1 MLKYLFSFILNPVEN
16 NCPIALNIK
25 ESTLLIINI
34 LIYYFGIAIITSLLF
49 LPFLKLYNLLPEPGL
64 PLSAI
69 PLSFKLIVFVPVYE
83 EIIFR
88 LPLKFSKKNISLSLT
103 ALLFIF
109 LYHHYNVTT
118 LLGISLIIVIMLY
131 LNLLHQS
138 TFSTVELVRQRWF
151 PFIYYG
157 FALGFGLLHM
167 LNFENLRLA
176 HYLFFPLIVS
186 NQIAMGL
193 LLGYVRVTYSHGFI
207 LCVLLHFFI
216 NLPLILL
223 SRV

>member
-16 NCPIALNIK
+16 DCPIALNIK

-49 LPFLKLYNLLPEPGL
+49 LPFLKLCNLLPEHGL

-103 ALLFIF
+103 ALLFIL
-109 LYHHYNVTT
+109 LYQHYNVTT
-118 LLGISLIIVIMLY
+118 LIGISLIIAIILY
-131 LNLLHQS
+131 LNLLHKS

-176 HYLFFPLIVS
+176 HYLLFPLIVS

-193 LLGYVRVTYSHGFI
+193 LLGYVRVTYTRGFI